1 MKWFK
6 VEKDYKIGKV
16 SYKVMT
22 EFMFGDY
29 KSEQDGVEMYIME
42 RQHRKRN
49 WSAMEIIKPT
59 VRPWESWDEREKA
72 LIADVKSR
80 NIAIINLIPSALD
93 DAKSLLIDRINKI
106 TVNE

>member
-6 VEKDYKIGKV
+6 IEKDYKIGKV

-29 KSEQDGVEMYIME
+29 ESEQDGVEMYIME
-42 RQHRKRN
+42 RQPRKKK

-59 VRPWESWDEREKA
+59 VQPWKSWDENKQARKN
-72 LIADVKSR
+72 DVKSR
-80 NIAIINLIPSALD
+80 NVAIINLIASALD
-93 DAKSLLIDRINKI
+93 DAKSLLTDRINKI
-106 TVNE
+106 TI